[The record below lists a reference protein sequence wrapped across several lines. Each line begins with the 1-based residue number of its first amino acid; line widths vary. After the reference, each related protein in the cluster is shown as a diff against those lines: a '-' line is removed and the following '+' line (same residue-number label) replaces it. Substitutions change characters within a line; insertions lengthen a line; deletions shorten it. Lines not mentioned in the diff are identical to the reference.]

1 MAYYYALACHSPEM
15 RATVGVNTVTAIFDR
30 KLALTARRKFI
41 ALTRTHPC
49 AGQAIAVILFLPF
62 LFYIPAP
69 PSACSVRF

>member
-41 ALTRTHPC
+41 ALTARTP
-49 AGQAIAVILFLPF
+49 VRSPRNRRRSPPPPF
-62 LFYIPAP
+62 AKVPN
-69 PSACSVRF
+69 R

>member
-41 ALTRTHPC
+41 ALTARTP
-49 AGQAIAVILFLPF
+49 
-62 LFYIPAP
+62 
-69 PSACSVRF
+69 VRGKR